1 MINSKDKITTK
12 PHETPRLAHASQL
25 LAIGTMAEV
34 PLGSRMLSRDGP
46 LATEVVWELHP

>member
-1 MINSKDKITTK
+1 
-12 PHETPRLAHASQL
+12 
-25 LAIGTMAEV
+25 MAEV